1 MQQSFTS
8 AAVRPFPNQMAVARR
23 RPPPAS
29 KKLFHRGEI
38 PAEFFALLEKLFE
51 RYRPSNLS
59 EAHAVADAV
68 RAAWFY
74 LRHWRTRETFETR
87 LRRHKPDAA
96 NWTQAESESLEAFT
110 EYHHRA
116 RRSLLRALKKIRHL
130 RKARPACASSSR
142 ELLSLFMGLFDME
155 GFPYHFGS

>member
-1 MQQSFTS
+1 MQQFPTS
-8 AAVRPFPNQMAVARR
+8 AAVRTLPNQTAVARR
-23 RPPPAS
+23 RPPAD
-29 KKLFHRGEI
+29 KKLFHRGEM
-38 PAEFFALLEKLFE
+38 PAEFFALLEKFFA

-74 LRHWRTRETFETR
+74 LRHSRTRETFETK
-87 LRRHKPDAA
+87 LRRHKPDSA
-96 NWTQAESESLEAFT
+96 NWTQADSESLAAFT

-130 RKARPACASSSR
+130 RKARPDGPVAYQ

-155 GFPYHFGS
+155 GFPYDFGS

>member
-1 MQQSFTS
+1 MQQFPTS
-8 AAVRPFPNQMAVARR
+8 AAVRAFPNLIAMARR
-23 RPPPAS
+23 RPPAA
-29 KKLFHRGEI
+29 KKLFQRGEL

-74 LRHWRTRETFETR
+74 LRHWRTRETFETK
-87 LRRHKPDAA
+87 LRRQPDSA
-96 NWTQAESESLEAFT
+96 NWTQADSESLAAFT

-116 RRSLLRALKKIRHL
+116 RRSLLRALKQPSPCSQKDS
-130 RKARPACASSSR
+130 ASAQSASR
-142 ELLSLFMGLFDME
+142 RA
-155 GFPYHFGS
+155 GFLPRVAFAIYGPL

>member
-1 MQQSFTS
+1 MQQFPTS
-8 AAVRPFPNQMAVARR
+8 AAVRAFPNLIAMARP
-23 RPPPAS
+23 RPPAD
-29 KKLFHRGEI
+29 KKLFHRGEM

-74 LRHWRTRETFETR
+74 LRHWRTRETFETK
-87 LRRHKPDAA
+87 LRRQPDSA
-96 NWTQAESESLEAFT
+96 NWTQADSESLAAFT

-130 RKARPACASSSR
+130 RKARPDEPASYR

-155 GFPYHFGS
+155 GFPYDFGS